1 MKSVPQPINSDTDT
15 LKQLGYT
22 QELDRRMSGFS
33 NFAISFSIICILSGG
48 LTSFHLGF
56 SAVGGAAIGIGWPVG
71 CTLALVV
78 AATMGQL
85 ASAFP
90 TAGGLYHWAAILGG
104 RCWGWITA
112 WFNLA
117 GLIAALAAIN
127 VGTFLFAVNSI
138 GKIFGI
144 NWENLPSNQQ
154 FLMQACGVTL
164 ITVSQGIINDRG
176 IRLTTLLTDFSGYLI
191 LAVSFLL
198 TATMLICTSNYDF
211 TRLITFTNYSGI
223 KGGDV
228 WPLSNNLGIL
238 FALGLLL
245 PAYTI
250 TGFDASAH
258 TSEETLAAQTTVPR
272 GIIRSVLISGLAGWL
287 MLAAMILAM
296 PSLDQAASQGPNVFF
311 WLLDSVAPKA
321 VCGLLLSGIILAQ
334 YLCGLATVTSA
345 SRMTYAFARDGGL
358 PFSKQLKKINS
369 ENLTPSASIWTIVA
383 LSCLF
388 TFYTPVYSTI
398 SVVCVIFLYISYV
411 IPAGLGFFAHG
422 RAWHNFGPWNLGIWF
437 KPAGV
442 ISVLGG
448 LLLILIGVQ
457 PPNDKALVVLGGTAI
472 AMTAIWFGLERKRF
486 IGPPPGVMNHLKS
499 HLGRE

>member
-1 MKSVPQPINSDTDT
+1 MKSVPQPSNSDTDT
-15 LKQLGYT
+15 LKRLGYT

-90 TAGGLYHWAAILGG
+90 TAGGLYHWATILGG

-127 VGTFLFAVNSI
+127 VGTFLFAINSI

-144 NWENLPSNQQ
+144 NWENLPSDQQ

-164 ITVSQGIINDRG
+164 ITVSQGIINHRG
-176 IRLTTLLTDFSGYLI
+176 IKLTTLLTDFSGYLI

-198 TATMLICTSNYDF
+198 TGTMLICTSNFDF

-228 WPLSNNLGIL
+228 WPLSNHLGSYLHLAYCSPPTRSQASMPLLIL
-238 FALGLLL
+238 LKKHL
-245 PAYTI
+245 PPRPLSLWEL
-250 TGFDASAH
+250 SA
-258 TSEETLAAQTTVPR
+258 PY
-272 GIIRSVLISGLAGWL
+272 LISGLAGWL
-287 MLAAMILAM
+287 MLTAMVLAM

-369 ENLTPSASIWTIVA
+369 KNLTPSASIWTIVA

-422 RAWHNFGPWNLGIWF
+422 HAWHSFGPWHLGIWF
-437 KPAGV
+437 KPACV

-457 PPNDKALVVLGGTAI
+457 PPNDKAMIVLSGTAI
-472 AMTAIWFGLERKRF
+472 AMTVIWFGLERKRF
-486 IGPPPGVMNHLKS
+486 LGPPPGVMNHLKI
-499 HLGRE
+499 HLGGE

>member
-1 MKSVPQPINSDTDT
+1 MKSVSQSSHSDADT
-15 LKQLGYT
+15 LKQLGYA
-22 QELDRRMSGFS
+22 QELDRRMNGFS

-71 CTLALVV
+71 CILALIV

-90 TAGGLYHWAAILGG
+90 TAGGLYHWATILGG

-138 GKIFGI
+138 GKMLGV
-144 NWENLPSNQQ
+144 NWENLAPDQQ
-154 FLMQACGVTL
+154 FLMQTCGVTL
-164 ITVSQGIINDRG
+164 ITVSQGIINHRG
-176 IRLTTLLTDFSGYLI
+176 IKLTTLLTDFSGYLI

-198 TATMLICTSNYDF
+198 TATMMICAEHYDF
-211 TRLITFTNYSGI
+211 ARLITFSNYSGP
-223 KGGDV
+223 KGGNV
-228 WPLSNNLGIL
+228 WPPSNHISIL

-258 TSEETLAAQTTVPR
+258 TSEETLAAQTTVPL

-287 MLAAMILAM
+287 MLTAMVLAM
-296 PSLDQAASQGPNVFF
+296 PSLDQAALQGTNVFF

-321 VCGLLLSGIILAQ
+321 VGGFLLSGIILAQ

-345 SRMTYAFARDGGL
+345 SRMA
-358 PFSKQLKKINS
+358 
-369 ENLTPSASIWTIVA
+369 
-383 LSCLF
+383 
-388 TFYTPVYSTI
+388 
-398 SVVCVIFLYISYV
+398 
-411 IPAGLGFFAHG
+411 
-422 RAWHNFGPWNLGIWF
+422 
-437 KPAGV
+437 
-442 ISVLGG
+442 
-448 LLLILIGVQ
+448 
-457 PPNDKALVVLGGTAI
+457 
-472 AMTAIWFGLERKRF
+472 
-486 IGPPPGVMNHLKS
+486 
-499 HLGRE
+499 